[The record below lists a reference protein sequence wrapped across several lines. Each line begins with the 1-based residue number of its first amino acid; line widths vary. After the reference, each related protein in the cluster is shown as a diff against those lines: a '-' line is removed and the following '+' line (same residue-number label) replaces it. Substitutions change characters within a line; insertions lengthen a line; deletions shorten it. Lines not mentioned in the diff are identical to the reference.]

1 MIRKK
6 VIFLLYFIV
15 LLVLF
20 LYSFTQIDLNLTLSK
35 VSFWFALQDFFQHIG
50 YFKRSLSTLFYFLI
64 VLSLF
69 AFYIIFLKQVWNRKL
84 KEKDLFILI
93 ILTAGILFLSYPA
106 FSYDVFNYMFD
117 AKIVTNYGQNPY
129 IHKALD
135 YPADPWINFMRWTHR
150 TYPYGPSWLVFTV
163 PLSYIGFQYFLPT
176 LYLFKILMAASYLGS
191 AYFLYKTLKLIS
203 KENAIFGTIFF
214 ALNPLVVIESL
225 VSAHNDIVMIFF
237 AILAIYCLVLR
248 KKIKSAIYFLI
259 SGGVKFA
266 TLLTLPVFLLKM
278 FSEKIKLKFS
288 WEKFFL
294 ISFFLMIA
302 SIIAASIRT
311 QFQPWYLLY
320 IFPFASFFAKKDIII
335 ISFMLISFAALLL
348 YIPFLYF
355 GNWDPPVPMILQ
367 SVMISSII
375 LSLIAGF
382 LWRIYS
388 AKSTK

>member
-1 MIRKK
+1 MTRKK
-6 VIFLLYFIV
+6 LIFFLYFIV
-15 LLVLF
+15 LSSLF
-20 LYSFTQIDLNLTLSK
+20 FYSFTQIDLNLTLSK

-50 YFKRSLSTLFYFLI
+50 YFKRSLSTVFYFLI

-69 AFYIIFLKQVWNRKL
+69 IFYIIFLKQAWNRKL
-84 KEKDLFILI
+84 KEKDLFILTVV
-93 ILTAGILFLSYPA
+93 TAGILFLSYSA

-135 YPADPWINFMRWTHR
+135 YPNDPWINFMRWTHR
-150 TYPYGPSWLVFTV
+150 TYPYGPSWLIFTI

-176 LYLFKILMAASYLGS
+176 LYLFKMLMVASYLGS
-191 AYFLYKTLKLIS
+191 VYFLYKTLKIVY

-237 AILAIYCLVLR
+237 AVLGV
-248 KKIKSAIYFLI
+248 YFLI
-259 SGGVKFA
+259 SKQKVKSIISILVSGGVKFA
-266 TLLTLPVFLLKM
+266 ALFVLPVFLLKM
-278 FSEKIKLKFS
+278 FSGKIKIKFS

-294 ISFFLMIA
+294 ISFFLMTI

-320 IFPFASFFAKKDIII
+320 VFPFASFFAGKYLMIIP
-335 ISFMLISFAALLL
+335 FMLISFAALLL
-348 YIPFLYF
+348 YVPFLYF

-367 SVMISSII
+367 SVMISSLI
-375 LSLIAGF
+375 LSLIVGF

-388 AKSTK
+388 AKANK